1 MIYFGKYVD
10 MKFHTHIHIHIFLW
24 TYIYGYIQ
32 DISLDIHTYSNPAN
46 WRGKHCIVGQWTVR
60 DKLGDRQNSEGM
72 MAVQLVTGLHEP
84 GHWSTVM
91 QLP

>member
-46 WRGKHCIVGQWTVR
+46 
-60 DKLGDRQNSEGM
+60 
-72 MAVQLVTGLHEP
+72 
-84 GHWSTVM
+84 
-91 QLP
+91 